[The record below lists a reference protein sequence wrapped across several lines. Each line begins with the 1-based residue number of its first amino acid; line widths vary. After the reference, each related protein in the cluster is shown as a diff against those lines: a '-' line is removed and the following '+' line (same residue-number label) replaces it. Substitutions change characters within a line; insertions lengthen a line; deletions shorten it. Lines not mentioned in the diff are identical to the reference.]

1 MTHNFF
7 FKLFTAIGGSLIL
20 LQIAHYKGYITVDWN
35 RMANDST
42 SITDRMREKL
52 RLQSRTASN
61 AWADFAKKNVYL
73 AGGFTGGFFIG
84 IASSWKSE
92 ILKNILFWPRWT
104 SAFKLIPCRNI
115 EKWITI
121 VYFDT
126 YYTTKLFVQDDA
138 WEKNNCPIFLKI
150 WPFLKVYFKV
160 GCGWMLFR
168 IGSCTQCPLI
178 QRI

>member
-1 MTHNFF
+1 
-7 FKLFTAIGGSLIL
+7 
-20 LQIAHYKGYITVDWN
+20 
-35 RMANDST
+35 MANDST

-121 VYFDT
+121 LCLYILIHT
-126 YYTTKLFVQDDA
+126 ILQNYLCKMMHERKIIALFF
-138 WEKNNCPIFLKI
+138 IKI
-150 WPFLKVYFKV
+150 WPFLKVYFRKSYY
-160 GCGWMLFR
+160 GIIYWFWRNMA
-168 IGSCTQCPLI
+168 
-178 QRI
+178 

>member
-1 MTHNFF
+1 
-7 FKLFTAIGGSLIL
+7 
-20 LQIAHYKGYITVDWN
+20 
-35 RMANDST
+35 MANDST

-121 VYFDT
+121 LCLYILIHT
-126 YYTTKLFVQDDA
+126 ILQNYLCKMMHERKIIALFF
-138 WEKNNCPIFLKI
+138 IKI

-168 IGSCTQCPLI
+168 IGSCTQCPLV